1 MMEPSGASSSSLPP
15 VPPGMSRRE
24 YRKYIAGLQ
33 AQQPAGVEGAGVG
46 EAGPEAS
53 GGRAGLGESVSGAPR
68 GGAAHSEA
76 PKHGDRPKSH
86 SEFSTGH
93 SPTPGRREWRAQQT
107 HAARP
112 ETPRPERPSYETLR
126 RSETSSGQAV
136 FGHQPP
142 SAIQPM
148 APATPVRVSENA
160 DVSENIGSS
169 ETVSVSRNSAAAR
182 PMRAFVSGSQR
193 PARSGDSGYAA
204 APESGQFRRAS
215 TGGTEHGNPRHST
228 LADNVVAFHR
238 PQRLSPAAE
247 PAEPAYAPVDPNV
260 EPGGSGGFEFAEG
273 RANQSGPARGGVVS
287 APAQRFGRPVRVST
301 MGQPQVANP
310 FQRPMAV
317 APVPT
322 SQMDEVAPAEVVDD
336 SFQPVVWTHLEGD
349 TSVRSRRDLRN
360 ERSKQATKITRKF
373 LDRKQYMP
381 KLPKASMVGALG
393 VAAVLTPFMM
403 QNAANI
409 AGEGA
414 NAQTLI
420 VTNPQDVSA
429 DVPNPAVIPAA
440 SGEQAEMAS
449 PIIDEAESPVLDPES
464 LVASR
469 LAAEEA
475 SQEFN
480 RNPLPGCD
488 PSHVTAGNE
497 NGRLDTDQ
505 LCALWQNGHRLR
517 ADAAV
522 ALARL
527 NEEYTAR
534 FGDTITVTD
543 SYRSYSQ
550 QVAVRRKKPG
560 LAAAPGTSE
569 HGWGLAV
576 DMADGVPN
584 VGERYIWLREV
595 APKYG
600 WDNPE
605 WARKGGSGAYEPWHW
620 EYTPTDEN
628 A

>member
-1 MMEPSGASSSSLPP
+1 MEPSGASSSSLPP
-15 VPPGMSRRE
+15 VPAGMSRRE
-24 YRKYIAGLQ
+24 YRKYVAELQ
-33 AQQPAGVEGAGVG
+33 AQQPGVADGAGMG
-46 EAGPEAS
+46 ASGPEVGS
-53 GGRAGLGESVSGAPR
+53 GRSDSAAAGYSETPKPYSEQPSDYSPAP
-68 GGAAHSEA
+68 S
-76 PKHGDRPKSH
+76 
-86 SEFSTGH
+86 
-93 SPTPGRREWRAQQT
+93 RREWRAQQAKT
-107 HAARP
+107 TVRRETPHHDPLSRGGQNFQGPYNGEPAVAEPTSLDPSTFDARLSRGRHRPSPADQVAASTSNGPTSFAARP
-112 ETPRPERPSYETLR
+112 QGPDRNAGGSRPV
-126 RSETSSGQAV
+126 RSADSG
-136 FGHQPP
+136 G
-142 SAIQPM
+142 
-148 APATPVRVSENA
+148 PATPV
-160 DVSENIGSS
+160 
-169 ETVSVSRNSAAAR
+169 TVG
-182 PMRAFVSGSQR
+182 P
-193 PARSGDSGYAA
+193 Y
-204 APESGQFRRAS
+204 SGQLRRAS
-215 TGGTEHGNPRHST
+215 SGSVSAGMSPARTNAGHGGPR
-228 LADNVVAFHR
+228 AENVAAFHR
-238 PQRLSPAAE
+238 PQRPTSPYG
-247 PAEPAYAPVDPNV
+247 PAQPDYAPTSGEAEADR
-260 EPGGSGGFEFAEG
+260 GGQFEFADGAAE
-273 RANQSGPARGGVVS
+273 RPRS
-287 APAQRFGRPVRVST
+287 APAAASPRQQHMGRPLRAST

-310 FQRPMAV
+310 FQRPMVV

-322 SQMDEVAPAEVVDD
+322 SQLDQVAPGDQVAPAEVVAD

-349 TSVRSRRDLRN
+349 TSVRSRRDLRD

-373 LDRKQYMP
+373 LDRSQYLP

-403 QNAANI
+403 QNAANT
-409 AGEGA
+409 AGENA
-414 NAQTLI
+414 NAQTMI

-429 DVPNPAVIPAA
+429 DVPNPALIPAA
-440 SGEQAEMAS
+440 SGEQVQMAS
-449 PIIDEAESPVLDPES
+449 PIINEAAAPAMDPES

-480 RNPLPGCD
+480 RNPLPDCD
-488 PSHVTAGNE
+488 PSQVTAGNE

-522 ALARL
+522 AFARL

-550 QVAVRRKKPG
+550 QVTLRRKKPG

-584 VGERYIWLREV
+584 VGERYLWLREV

-620 EYTPTDEN
+620 EYTPTDEVG
-628 A
+628 